1 MTFLKSKNIHA
12 CGTVNMTRKY
22 LPTLK
27 LDKELKTGEYDWRVD
42 QYSTSIVKWKDKKT
56 VSLLSNFHDPKNE
69 ETVQRK
75 AKDGTLSYVPCPS
88 ALKDYN

>member
-27 LDKELKTGEYDWRVD
+27 LDKELKTGEYD
-42 QYSTSIVKWKDKKT
+42 
-56 VSLLSNFHDPKNE
+56 
-69 ETVQRK
+69 
-75 AKDGTLSYVPCPS
+75 
-88 ALKDYN
+88 